1 MQTTSLF
8 CYTHSVKKII
18 FFVLLIVGILGANQV
33 NAQEIH
39 QDLQGVWRAKVV
51 EIVSTKE
58 ESVPGTQLKATVQY
72 IRAQILEGE
81 RAGERV
87 LVKND
92 YLKLKEGD
100 KFYMNYLITVEGVEM
115 FSVRDVDRRAT
126 LAILVGLFAFVVIL
140 FSGKQGV
147 RSLLSLMGSF
157 LMIIFVLLPL
167 LLRGYAP
174 IPTSILVGALVL
186 FCAIYFTHGFN
197 FSSTIAF
204 AGTTSAVVLTGI
216 LAYVAV
222 HASRLSGF
230 YSDETVYL
238 NLNTHGTLNFEGLLL
253 GGIIIGVLG
262 VLDDIAV
269 TQVAVV
275 SELKHLNKD
284 LTFKEIYFKALR
296 VGREHV
302 SALVNTLV
310 LAYAGVSLPLMLWV
324 SQSNSSFS
332 TIINDEI
339 FATEIVRTLV
349 GSIGLIL
356 TVPITTFLAVYFAH
370 RLKHTHIHSHGH

>member
-1 MQTTSLF
+1 M
-8 CYTHSVKKII
+8 KKII

-39 QDLQGVWRAKVV
+39 QDLQGVWRAEVV

-58 ESVPGTQLKATVQY
+58 ESVPGTQLKATVQN

-100 KFYMNYLITVEGVEM
+100 KFYMNYLITVEGIEM

-126 LAILVGLFAFVVIL
+126 LVILVGLFAFVVIL

-147 RSLLSLMGSF
+147 RSLLSLVGSF

-204 AGTTSAVVLTGI
+204 AGTTSAVALTGI
-216 LAYVAV
+216 LAYIAV

-284 LTFKEIYFKALR
+284 LTFKETYFKALR

-370 RLKHTHIHSHGH
+370 RLKHTHTHSHGH